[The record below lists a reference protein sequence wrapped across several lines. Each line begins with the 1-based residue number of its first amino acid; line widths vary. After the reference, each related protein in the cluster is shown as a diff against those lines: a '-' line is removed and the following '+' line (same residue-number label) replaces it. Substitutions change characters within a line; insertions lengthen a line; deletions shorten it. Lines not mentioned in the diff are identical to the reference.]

1 MSRLLVIDDND
12 TIRDGVAAVGERAG
26 FSVERAASGEAGL
39 EILRHQ
45 PCDVVITDLKM
56 DGMDGVEV
64 LRRVN
69 LDHPETVVVIMT
81 AYGTVDNAVEAMRLG
96 AYDYVQKPF
105 STSDLRLK
113 LERALEWK
121 RLRRAHDY
129 LVETRRLLSE
139 RPSEDGTFMG
149 MVGESAAMQRV
160 FRLIEKVAASDTHV
174 HVHGES
180 GTGKELVANAIHR
193 LSARSEGPLV
203 AVNCGAIP
211 ENLLESELF
220 GHEKG
225 AFTGAIKRK
234 LGRFELA
241 DQGTIFLDEIG
252 ELAPSMQVKLLRVL
266 QEREID
272 RVGGDRPVPVDVR
285 IVSATNR
292 DLKAEVE
299 AGRFREDLYYRLH
312 VVPIHIPPLRERTDD
327 ILPLARFFVGR
338 LRARTHASVR
348 AISPEAERALEAY
361 RFPGNV
367 RELENILEQ
376 ALVFAEG
383 DVLARDDLPPQV
395 AGPATAERPSIPI
408 PSGNVSLNDFL
419 EAAERQMILAA
430 YEAAGG
436 VKTETA
442 RRLGIKTS
450 ALYYK
455 LEKYGIGTVAGRP
468 SGSRDEP
475 PEDEAEDASPAA
487 SDS

>member
-1 MSRLLVIDDND
+1 MSRLLVVDDNE
-12 TIRDGVAAVGERAG
+12 TVREGVATVGERAG
-26 FSVERAASGEAGL
+26 FEVLRAASGEEGL
-39 EILRHQ
+39 ALLDGQ
-45 PCDVVITDLKM
+45 PCDVVMTDLKM
-56 DGMDGVEV
+56 DGMDGLEV

-69 LDHPETVVVIMT
+69 LDHPESVVVIMT
-81 AYGTVDNAVEAMRLG
+81 AYGTIDNAVEAMRLG

-105 STSDLRLK
+105 STADLRLK

-121 RLRRAHDY
+121 RLRRAHDH
-129 LVETRRLLSE
+129 LIETRRLLSE
-139 RPSEDGTFMG
+139 RATEDGTFMG
-149 MVGESAAMQRV
+149 MIGESAAMKRV
-160 FRLIEKVAASDTHV
+160 FGLIEKVASSDTHV

-180 GTGKELVANAIHR
+180 GTGKELVASAIHR
-193 LSARSEGPLV
+193 LSSRHEGPLV
-203 AVNCGAIP
+203 TVNCGAIP
-211 ENLLESELF
+211 ETLLESELF

-225 AFTGAIKRK
+225 AFTGAVKRK

-241 DQGTIFLDEIG
+241 DGGTIFLDEVG

-272 RVGGDRPVPVDVR
+272 RVGGERPVGIDVR
-285 IVSATNR
+285 VISATNR

-312 VVPIHIPPLRERTDD
+312 VVPIALPPLRERTDD
-327 ILPLARFFVGR
+327 IVPLARFFVR
-338 LRARTHASVR
+338 KLRDRTRTTVQS
-348 AISPEAERALEAY
+348 ISRDAERMLESY

-383 DVLARDDLPPQV
+383 AELKPEDLPHQV
-395 AGPATAERPSIPI
+395 AGQPAADRPSIPI
-408 PSGNVSLNDFL
+408 PGGNIDLNQFL
-419 EAAERQMILAA
+419 ESAERKMILAA

-455 LEKYGIGTVAGRP
+455 LEKYGIGTVAGRS
-468 SGSRDEP
+468 SGEHEP
-475 PEDEAEDASPAA
+475 AGA

>member
-1 MSRLLVIDDND
+1 LALL
-12 TIRDGVAAVGERAG
+12 GE
-26 FSVERAASGEAGL
+26 
-39 EILRHQ
+39 HT
-45 PCDVVITDLKM
+45 CDVVMTDLKM
-56 DGMDGVEV
+56 DGMDGLEV
-64 LRRVN
+64 LRRVH
-69 LDHPETVVVIMT
+69 LDHPDSVVMIMT
-81 AYGTVDNAVEAMRLG
+81 AYGTVENAVEAMRLG

-105 STSDLRLK
+105 STADLRLK

-121 RLRRAHDY
+121 RLRRAHDH

-139 RPSEDGTFMG
+139 RATEDGTFMG
-149 MVGESAAMQRV
+149 MIGESAAMKRV
-160 FRLIEKVAASDTHV
+160 FTLIEKVAASDTHV

-180 GTGKELVANAIHR
+180 GTGKELVASALHR
-193 LSARSEGPLV
+193 LSSRHEGPLV
-203 AVNCGAIP
+203 TVNCGAIP
-211 ENLLESELF
+211 ETLIESELF

-225 AFTGAIKRK
+225 AFTGAVKRK

-241 DQGTIFLDEIG
+241 DGGTIFLDEIG

-272 RVGGDRPVPVDVR
+272 RVGGERPVPIDVR

-292 DLKAEVE
+292 DLQAEVE

-312 VVPIHIPPLRERTDD
+312 VVPIALPPLRERTDD
-327 ILPLARFFVGR
+327 IVPLARFFVHK
-338 LRARTHASVR
+338 LRDRTRTPVHT
-348 AISPEAERALEAY
+348 ISREAERLLESY
-361 RFPGNV
+361 NYPGNV

-376 ALVFAEG
+376 ALVFAETTQ
-383 DVLARDDLPPQV
+383 LRPEDLPHQV
-395 AGPATAERPSIPI
+395 TGHTPADRPAIPI
-408 PSGNVSLNDFL
+408 PSGNVDLNAFL

-455 LEKYGIGTVAGRP
+455 LEKYGIGTVATRP
-468 SGSRDEP
+468 ADDSEP
-475 PEDEAEDASPAA
+475 ADA
-487 SDS
+487 SDSRA

>member
-1 MSRLLVIDDND
+1 MSRLLVIDDNE
-12 TIRDGVAAVGERAG
+12 TVREGVATVAERAG
-26 FSVERAASGEAGL
+26 FGVTRAASGEEGVARL
-39 EILRHQ
+39 KERAY
-45 PCDVVITDLKM
+45 DVVVTDLKM
-56 DGMDGVEV
+56 DGMDGIEV

-69 LDHPETVVVIMT
+69 LDYPESVVVIMT

-105 STSDLRLK
+105 STADLRLK

-121 RLRRAHDY
+121 KLRRAHDQ

-139 RPSEDGTFMG
+139 RPSEDGTFLG
-149 MVGESAAMQRV
+149 MIGESNAMQRI
-160 FRLIEKVAASDTHV
+160 FRLVEKVAASDTHV

-180 GTGKELVANAIHR
+180 GTGKELVARAVHQ
-193 LSARSEGPLV
+193 LSPRHEGPLV
-203 AVNCGAIP
+203 TVNCGAIP
-211 ENLLESELF
+211 ETLLESELF
-220 GHEKG
+220 GHERG
-225 AFTGAIKRK
+225 AFTGAVKRK

-241 DQGTIFLDEIG
+241 DGGTLFLDEVG

-266 QEREID
+266 QERQID
-272 RVGGDRPVPVDVR
+272 RVGGDHPVTVDVR
-285 IVSATNR
+285 VVSATNR
-292 DLKAEVE
+292 DLKADVE
-299 AGRFREDLYYRLH
+299 SGRFREDLFYRLH

-327 ILPLARFFVGR
+327 IAPLARHFIR
-338 LRARTHASVR
+338 KLRARTASSVQTI
-348 AISPEAERALEAY
+348 APETMRLLESY

-383 DVLARDDLPPQV
+383 RELEPGDLPHQV
-395 AGPATAERPSIPI
+395 TGHPSADRPSIPI
-408 PSGNVSLNDFL
+408 PSGNVDLNEFL
-419 EAAERQMILAA
+419 ESAERQMILAA

-455 LEKYGIGTVAGRP
+455 LDKYGVGTVAGRAGGP
-468 SGSRDEP
+468 AAD
-475 PEDEAEDASPAA
+475 DAGEA

>member
-26 FSVERAASGEAGL
+26 FAVERADSGEAGL
-39 EILRHQ
+39 AILRAR
-45 PCDVVITDLKM
+45 PCDVVVTDLKM

-69 LDHPETVVVIMT
+69 LDHPETVVMIMT

-105 STSDLRLK
+105 STGDLRLK

-121 RLRRAHDY
+121 RLRRAQDH
-129 LVETRRLLSE
+129 LIETRRLLSE
-139 RPSEDGTFMG
+139 RSTEAGNFMG
-149 MVGESAAMQRV
+149 MIGESAAMQKV
-160 FRLIEKVAASDTHV
+160 FRLIEKVAGSDTHV

-180 GTGKELVANAIHR
+180 GTGKELVAHAIHQ
-193 LSARSEGPLV
+193 LSPRKDGPLV
-203 AVNCGAIP
+203 TVNCGAIP

-225 AFTGAIKRK
+225 AFTGAVKRK

-241 DQGTIFLDEIG
+241 DGGTIFLDEVG

-272 RVGGDRPVPVDVR
+272 RVGGDRPVAVDVR
-285 IVSATNR
+285 LISATNR

-327 ILPLARFFVGR
+327 IVPLARFFVGK
-338 LRARTHASVR
+338 LRSRTNSSVR
-348 AISPEAERALEAY
+348 ALSPESERRLTRY
-361 RFPGNV
+361 GFPGNV

-383 DVLARDDLPPQV
+383 DVLEPDDLPQQV
-395 AGPATAERPSIPI
+395 SGAAAPERPSIPI
-408 PSGNVSLNDFL
+408 PSGNVDLNDFL

-436 VKTETA
+436 IKTETA

-468 SGSRDEP
+468 RGGR
-475 PEDEAEDASPAA
+475 EAAESASE
-487 SDS
+487 S